1 MTETKKGVKIIKKK
15 IRCINTIFMF
25 MKTFLNYNV
34 KIKETKLN
42 KIKKLSETI
51 RKEMM
56 TNKVKLDMKQFE
68 TKI

>member
-1 MTETKKGVKIIKKK
+1 
-15 IRCINTIFMF
+15 MF

-42 KIKKLSETI
+42 KIKKLSETF